1 MRPCAIDAAAALV
14 MLGRAWMESLMHDDT
29 PVLPPAPAP
38 RRALAM
44 RQMALRAIMDGRG
57 VDSVILSAPASL
69 AHYGG
74 MAPGGLLVVTA
85 QAAQPVPGIAGEGGP
100 PRPFW
105 PGAAEL
111 LRRGCRLGYE
121 GGWIDADALA
131 LLVARLAPAGL
142 LDIGP
147 EVERQIGSGADALPG
162 ALSAGRR
169 VSPG

>member
-1 MRPCAIDAAAALV
+1 
-14 MLGRAWMESLMHDDT
+14 MLGRAGMETLMHDNT
-29 PVLPPAPAP
+29 PVLPPAPVP
-38 RRALAM
+38 RGVLAM

-74 MAPGGLLVVTA
+74 LAPGGLLVAHYGGLAPGGLLVVTA
-85 QAAQPVPGIAGEGGP
+85 QAAQPVAGRAGEGGP

-105 PGAAEL
+105 PGAAGL
-111 LRRGCRLGYE
+111 LRQGCRLGYE
-121 GGWIDADALA
+121 GDWIDADALA

-162 ALSAGRR
+162 ALPAGGR

>member
-1 MRPCAIDAAAALV
+1 
-14 MLGRAWMESLMHDDT
+14 MLGRAGMETLMHDDT
-29 PVLPPAPAP
+29 PVFPPAPVP
-38 RRALAM
+38 RGVLAM

-57 VDSVILSAPASL
+57 VDSVILSASASL

-74 MAPGGLLVVTA
+74 LAPGGLLVVTA
-85 QAAQPVPGIAGEGGP
+85 QAAQPVAGRAGEGGA

-111 LRRGCRLGYE
+111 LRQGCRLGYE
-121 GGWIDADALA
+121 GDWIDADALA

-147 EVERQIGSGADALPG
+147 EVARQIGSGADALPG
-162 ALSAGRR
+162 ALPAGGR

>member
-1 MRPCAIDAAAALV
+1 
-14 MLGRAWMESLMHDDT
+14 MHDDSA
-29 PVLPPAPAP
+29 PLPPAPAP
-38 RRALAM
+38 RGVLAV

-74 MAPGGLLVVTA
+74 LARGALLVVTA
-85 QAAQPVPGIAGEGGP
+85 QAAQPVARRTGEDGP
-100 PRPFW
+100 PGPFW
-105 PGAAEL
+105 PGAAAL

-147 EVERQIGSGADALPG
+147 EVARQIGSGADALPG
-162 ALSAGRR
+162 ARPAGGR

>member
-1 MRPCAIDAAAALV
+1 
-14 MLGRAWMESLMHDDT
+14 MLGRVGMETLMHDDT
-29 PVLPPAPAP
+29 PVLPPAPVP
-38 RRALAM
+38 RGVLAM

-57 VDSVILSAPASL
+57 VDSVILTAPASL
-69 AHYGG
+69 AHYGVL
-74 MAPGGLLVVTA
+74 APGGLLVVTA
-85 QAAQPVPGIAGEGGP
+85 QAGQPVAGGAGAESP

-105 PGAAEL
+105 PGVAEL

-121 GGWIDADALA
+121 GDWIDADALA

-147 EVERQIGSGADALPG
+147 EVARQIGSGADALPG
-162 ALSAGRR
+162 ARPAGGR

>member
-1 MRPCAIDAAAALV
+1 
-14 MLGRAWMESLMHDDT
+14 MHDDT
-29 PVLPPAPAP
+29 PVLPPAPVP
-38 RRALAM
+38 RGVLAM

-57 VDSVILSAPASL
+57 VDSVILTAPASL

-74 MAPGGLLVVTA
+74 LAPGGLLVVTA
-85 QAAQPVPGIAGEGGP
+85 QAAQPVAGGVGAGS

-111 LRRGCRLGYE
+111 LRQGCRLGYE
-121 GGWIDADALA
+121 GDWIDADALA

-147 EVERQIGSGADALPG
+147 EVARQIGSGADALPG
-162 ALSAGRR
+162 ARPAGGR